1 MLKMTQISGIPY
13 FTGMRHAAA
22 FYTIREDVRNLT
34 LMQPTSKTCQKY
46 LDQDILYQL
55 ADDQDNQ
62 KSGWPEVQMAR
73 SLKARS
79 PKSEDQMSKDQK
91 SEDQKPKDQNVL
103 PGSVGLNVEILLR
116 GVTDAELSIPLNQ
129 YR

>member
-1 MLKMTQISGIPY
+1 
-13 FTGMRHAAA
+13 
-22 FYTIREDVRNLT
+22 
-34 LMQPTSKTCQKY
+34 
-46 LDQDILYQL
+46 
-55 ADDQDNQ
+55 
-62 KSGWPEVQMAR
+62 MAR

-91 SEDQKPKDQNVL
+91 FEDQKSEDQKSKDQNVL

-116 GVTDAELSIPLNQ
+116 GVTDAEVSIPLNQ